1 MNNKKKYT
9 IVKENY
15 EGEFNIPRLV
25 FQVGILAIIC
35 ILTFLVAKYIV
46 RSSIDGEKL
55 PIDTSERI

>member
-9 IVKENY
+9 IIKENY

-55 PIDTSERI
+55 PIDTSERL